1 MMYPRAPK
9 KLNKKKG
16 PSDDASI
23 PLRRKNRII
32 KGKRGRELS
41 ERGEGK
47 EYRGQEQMWKET
59 GERPRGTEK

>member
-41 ERGEGK
+41 ER
-47 EYRGQEQMWKET
+47 
-59 GERPRGTEK
+59 